1 MTVLYFHRNRF
12 PSSECCFHRRAPVSL
27 TLMSLESPPL
37 LWECLKQTSMPCI
50 YLWFPTLV
58 PNPSFLWWEADGI
71 KICFSFSFSL
81 VGWPSGFVHR
91 SEIARPCGNCRAA
104 SGPLE
109 AGQVPGAI
117 GAMEELAALNRR
129 SIVWTLPSPL
139 ERAWVIAR
147 GLRLKRR
154 NNVKYAHT
162 FLLYNFAH

>member
-1 MTVLYFHRNRF
+1 MTLLYFHWHRF
-12 PSSECCFHRRAPVSL
+12 PRSECCFHRREPISL

-50 YLWFPTLV
+50 YPWLPTH
-58 PNPSFLWWEADGI
+58 PSFLQWEADGI
-71 KICFSFSFSL
+71 KICFSFSFSPL
-81 VGWPSGFVHR
+81 GWPNGFVHS

-109 AGQVPGAI
+109 AGQAPGAI
-117 GAMEELAALNRR
+117 GAVEELAAVNRR
-129 SIVWTLPSPL
+129 SLVWTPPAPL

-147 GLRLKRR
+147 GLSLKRR